1 VMCEMCA
8 PARRPTLAVVEC
20 AIRTTALNVCGQG
33 RSRGIHEEE
42 EETEEEDETEEE
54 EEEEEEHGQQLGDQT
69 HDFVRRMEGR
79 SRKNTML
86 MAAMMI

>member
-1 VMCEMCA
+1 
-8 PARRPTLAVVEC
+8 
-20 AIRTTALNVCGQG
+20 LNVCGQG
-33 RSRGIHEEE
+33 RSRGRHEEE